1 MKTVTSE
8 THTKSTASLQKQV
21 EEELNCTG
29 LEVSIASLLSESKEV
44 ERLKTKKGKKNEDTK
59 RND

>member
-1 MKTVTSE
+1 MKTVISE

-29 LEVSIASLLSESKEV
+29 LEVSIASLLSKPKEDDV
-44 ERLKTKKGKKNEDTK
+44 KDKKGKKNENTK